1 MSELDN
7 EVVGIGGEIPL
18 QLLEGFLILPFGN
31 ELSAVCECGKR
42 TLTLEF
48 PLQPALRQCRAQPSQ
63 IPISIARSYGIIGN
77 ACRHALGGG
86 DGFSAIGKHQKQH
99 CDQYQRCSEL
109 DEQSIGASALDQW
122 EQHAPPWPNKN
133 ISHLSKF
140 AANIAIFGQPT
151 PLSS

>member
-48 PLQPALRQCRAQPSQ
+48 PLQPALRQCLS
-63 IPISIARSYGIIGN
+63 ARSRRRRRIQCHWQASETTLRPIP
-77 ACRHALGGG
+77 ALLGVGR
-86 DGFSAIGKHQKQH
+86 AE
-99 CDQYQRCSEL
+99 YRRL
-109 DEQSIGASALDQW
+109 GAGSMGTTRPAL
-122 EQHAPPWPNKN
+122 AK
-133 ISHLSKF
+133 
-140 AANIAIFGQPT
+140 
-151 PLSS
+151 